1 MQKLR
6 EKLLALRRDE
16 GGQSLVFVAL
26 LLFLMFLFVCVTVD
40 VGDFVAQRVDAQSD
54 ADAMAISTA
63 VWQAR
68 GLNLVQTLN
77 VAKNLA
83 HMHYMFEFVEVL
95 WWIGEGQLIQAGL
108 AALRPPEGLLQEH
121 DDVEEELA
129 TLTLIQRYI
138 SGVGDM
144 RDYGSVKSAI
154 KEAITPIDRANNDSK
169 FHTWSIALN
178 QTAAADLVYD
188 ANLKIR
194 FEDREEFYQV
204 ICDSDDWDCDSW
216 ILDAVF
222 DWLEPD
228 FTWAVQTDDAGDKQF
243 TLGFAVRDVRKAP
256 LFGGSF
262 QTKTLVREVFGSSPI
277 GWFLRD
283 EINLAMAQA
292 KPFKPDA
299 YTIAP
304 GTYRNGMSANVLGL
318 PFATPIFGTPEGN
331 TEAFWD
337 VKLTPVTVLQSIAP
351 PLHPLMTH

>member
-40 VGDFVAQRVDAQSD
+40 VGDFVAQRMDAQND

-95 WWIGEGQLIQAGL
+95 WWVAQGEIIEAGI
-108 AALRPPEGLLQEH
+108 AAFRPPEGLLQEH
-121 DDVEEELA
+121 DDVEEELG
-129 TLTLIQRYI
+129 TITLIQRYI

-144 RDYGSVKSAI
+144 RDFGSVKSAI
-154 KEAITPIDRANNDSK
+154 KVAITPIDIANNDGN

-178 QTAAADLVYD
+178 ETAAADLVYD

-194 FEDREEFYQV
+194 FVNREPFYHI
-204 ICDSDDWDCDSW
+204 ICDSGGWDCDSW
-216 ILDAVF
+216 FFDLIF
-222 DWLEPD
+222 DWIEPD
-228 FTWAVQTDDAGDKQF
+228 FTWAIQTDDAGDKQF
-243 TLGFAVRDVRKAP
+243 TLG
-256 LFGGSF
+256 
-262 QTKTLVREVFGSSPI
+262 
-277 GWFLRD
+277 
-283 EINLAMAQA
+283 
-292 KPFKPDA
+292 
-299 YTIAP
+299 
-304 GTYRNGMSANVLGL
+304 L
-318 PFATPIFGTPEGN
+318 PFAT
-331 TEAFWD
+331 
-337 VKLTPVTVLQSIAP
+337 
-351 PLHPLMTH
+351 